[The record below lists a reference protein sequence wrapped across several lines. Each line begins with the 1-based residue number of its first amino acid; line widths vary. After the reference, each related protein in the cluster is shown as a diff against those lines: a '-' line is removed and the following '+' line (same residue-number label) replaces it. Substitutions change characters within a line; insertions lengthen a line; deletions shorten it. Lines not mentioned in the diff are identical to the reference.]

1 MRLIMYFCLFS
12 ILMFLVMIV
21 NHEVDEELTI
31 GKIKRID
38 IYKKVP
44 VYKNALL
51 NEPMSKIIV
60 DVNGKEFN
68 ASGNCPEYTIGWNV
82 LVKIRNDYNMIN
94 CKPYIELTMKYRTNT
109 IIEKNKLFYDKINY
123 KYVK

>member
-12 ILMFLVMIV
+12 ILMFLVMIL

>member
-1 MRLIMYFCLFS
+1 M
-12 ILMFLVMIV
+12 IL

-68 ASGNCPEYTIGWNV
+68 ASGNCPEYT
-82 LVKIRNDYNMIN
+82 M
-94 CKPYIELTMKYRTNT
+94 
-109 IIEKNKLFYDKINY
+109 
-123 KYVK
+123 

>member
-1 MRLIMYFCLFS
+1 MRLTMYFCLFL
-12 ILMFLVMIV
+12 ILVLLILFV
-21 NHEVDEELTI
+21 NYEVDEELAV

-82 LVKIRNDYNMIN
+82 LVKLRNDYNMIN